1 MVSRT
6 RVGLHAS
13 VRLGIGIVGVIVLG
27 NCLAFGQGFSAAIS
41 GVVRDS
47 TAAVMPDRMREFR
60 LLLN

>member
-6 RVGLHAS
+6 RVGLHVPA
-13 VRLGIGIVGVIVLG
+13 RLAIGIVGVIVLG